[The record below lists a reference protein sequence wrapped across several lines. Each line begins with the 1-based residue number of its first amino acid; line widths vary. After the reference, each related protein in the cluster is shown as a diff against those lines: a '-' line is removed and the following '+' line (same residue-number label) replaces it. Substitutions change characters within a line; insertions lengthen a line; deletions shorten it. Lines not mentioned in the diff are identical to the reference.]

1 MRRAE
6 GRADVSHADRR
17 IGHAHLDFELRHIGH
32 FAASSEAICKALFL
46 GGVTRRFPEL
56 RFAFLEGGVAWACSL
71 YMDLIGHWEK
81 RNRHTLLA
89 DMDPATRD
97 EALMRK
103 LFHEYGRDY
112 GGRIVAKF
120 GEDEWARCEIASRDD
135 IRELFV
141 PRFFFG
147 CEGDDRLASLAYDT
161 RKSPTGSQLHAIYGS
176 DLGHFDLPD
185 MRDAAY
191 EAWEL
196 VEDGLISE
204 EDFRNFVFVDP
215 VRAKTEM
222 NPDFFK
228 GTRVERDV
236 QRLAQ

>member
-1 MRRAE
+1 VAKLGEDRSQLLWSRAE
-6 GRADVSHADRR
+6 NPAD
-17 IGHAHLDFELRHIGH
+17 L
-32 FAASSEAICKALFL
+32 
-46 GGVTRRFPEL
+46 
-56 RFAFLEGGVAWACSL
+56 
-71 YMDLIGHWEK
+71 
-81 RNRHTLLA
+81 
-89 DMDPATRD
+89 
-97 EALMRK
+97 
-103 LFHEYGRDY
+103 
-112 GGRIVAKF
+112 
-120 GEDEWARCEIASRDD
+120 DEWARCEISTKDD

-161 RKSPTGSQLHAIYGS
+161 RKSPTGSRLRAIYGS
-176 DLGHFDLPD
+176 DIGHFDLPD

-228 GTRVERDV
+228 GTRIEPDV
-236 QRLAQ
+236 QQLAQ